1 MRVRELNRNEWE
13 QVAMMIHAST
23 NAWYQSNLNRLIFDE
38 NDSSGCLIF
47 PEVYEALDP
56 HCCLVAEA
64 EDGSM
69 MGSCFYHPRET
80 HVSLGIMNAHPDHA
94 GRGVAATLLAEVVR
108 RAGNLPVRLV
118 SSCMNLDS
126 FSLYT
131 RAGFTPGEL
140 YQDMYIP
147 SGKVLPETPE
157 GGERVREASA
167 EDIEAMVD
175 LEEEVSGIRRAKDFQ
190 FFIRNDQKIW
200 KTLVLEGPNKSIEGF
215 LGSVSHPGSTMLGPG
230 VMRSETAALA
240 LIHAQLAGMDGHQP
254 VFLVPARSTS
264 LVSSL
269 YQWGARNCEVHV
281 APARGAGTPP
291 RGITMPTFMPET
303 S

>member
-1 MRVRELNRNEWE
+1 MRVRELERDEWE
-13 QVAMMIHAST
+13 KVAMMIHSST
-23 NAWYQSNLNRLIFDE
+23 NAWYQSNLNRSIFDE
-38 NDSSGCLIF
+38 NDFSGCMIF

-56 HCCLVAEA
+56 HCCLVAEDQ
-64 EDGSM
+64 DGSM

-94 GRGVAATLLAEVVR
+94 GRGVAAKLLAEVVR
-108 RAGNLPVRLV
+108 RAGSLPVRLV

-131 RAGFTPGEL
+131 RAGFTPSEL

-147 SGKVLPETPE
+147 SAKVLPEVPV
-157 GGERVREASA
+157 GGERVREASMD
-167 EDIEAMVD
+167 DIEAMVA
-175 LEEEVSGIRRAKDFQ
+175 LEEEVSGIRRKKDFQ
-190 FFIRNDQKIW
+190 FFIRNEQKIW
-200 KTLVLEGPNKSIEGF
+200 KTLVVEGLDKTIEGF
-215 LGSVSHPGSTMLGPG
+215 LSSVSHPGSTMLGPG

-240 LIHAQLAGMDGHQP
+240 LIHAQLLGMAGQQP
-254 VFLVPARSTS
+254 VFLVPARATN

-269 YQWGARNCEVHV
+269 YQWGARNCELHV
-281 APARGAGTPP
+281 SQARGAVTSPS
-291 RGITMPTFMPET
+291 GITMPTFMPET

>member
-1 MRVRELNRNEWE
+1 MRVRELKREEWE
-13 QVAMMIHAST
+13 QVAMMIHSST
-23 NAWYQSNLNRLIFDE
+23 NAWYQSNLNRSIFDE
-38 NDSSGCLIF
+38 DDFSGCMIF

-56 HCCLVAEA
+56 HCCLVAED

-94 GRGVAATLLAEVVR
+94 GRGVAATLLAEVVH
-108 RAGNLPVRLV
+108 RAGSLPVRLV

-147 SGKVLPETPE
+147 STKVLPEVPV

-167 EDIEAMVD
+167 DDIEAMVQ
-175 LEEEVSGIRRAKDFQ
+175 LEEEVSGIRRKKDFQ
-190 FFIRNDQKIW
+190 FFIRNEQKIW
-200 KTLVLEGPNKSIEGF
+200 KTLVVEGLDKTIDGF
-215 LGSVSHPGSTMLGPG
+215 LSSVSHPGTTMLGPG
-230 VMRSETAALA
+230 VMRNETAALA
-240 LIHAQLAGMDGHQP
+240 LIHAQLLGMAGQQP
-254 VFLVPARSTS
+254 VFLVPARATN
-264 LVSSL
+264 LVASL
-269 YQWGARNCEVHV
+269 YQWGARNCELHV
-281 APARGAGTPP
+281 SQARGAVTSPG
-291 RGITMPTFMPET
+291 GITMPTFMPET

>member
-1 MRVRELNRNEWE
+1 MRVRELSRNEWE

-23 NAWYQSNLNRLIFDE
+23 NAWYQSNLNRSIFDE
-38 NDSSGCLIF
+38 DDSSGCLIF

-56 HCCLVAEA
+56 NCCLVAED

-175 LEEEVSGIRRAKDFQ
+175 LEEEVSGIRRTKDFQ

-254 VFLVPARSTS
+254 VFLVPARSTN

-269 YQWGARNCEVHV
+269 YQWGARNCELHV
-281 APARGAGTPP
+281 AQARGAVTPP

>member
-23 NAWYQSNLNRLIFDE
+23 NAWYQSNLNRLIFDA

-167 EDIEAMVD
+167 EDVEAMVE
-175 LEEEVSGIRRAKDFQ
+175 LEEEVSGIRRTKDFQ

-230 VMRSETAALA
+230 VMRSEAAALA
-240 LIHAQLAGMDGHQP
+240 LIHAQLVGMGGHQP
-254 VFLVPARSTS
+254 VFLVPARSTN

-269 YQWGARNCEVHV
+269 YQWGARNCELHV
-281 APARGAGTPP
+281 AQARGAVTPP
-291 RGITMPTFMPET
+291 SGITMPTFMPET

>member
-1 MRVRELNRNEWE
+1 
-13 QVAMMIHAST
+13 MMIHAST
-23 NAWYQSNLNRLIFDE
+23 NAWYQSNLNRLIFDA

-167 EDIEAMVD
+167 EDVEAMVE
-175 LEEEVSGIRRAKDFQ
+175 LEEEVSGIRRTKDFQ

-230 VMRSETAALA
+230 VMRSEAAALA
-240 LIHAQLAGMDGHQP
+240 LIHAQLVGMGGHQP
-254 VFLVPARSTS
+254 VFLVPARSTN

-269 YQWGARNCEVHV
+269 YQWGARNCELHV
-281 APARGAGTPP
+281 AQARGAVTPP
-291 RGITMPTFMPET
+291 SGITMPTFMPET

>member
-167 EDIEAMVD
+167 EDVEAMVE
-175 LEEEVSGIRRAKDFQ
+175 LEEEVSGIRRTKDFQ

-240 LIHAQLAGMDGHQP
+240 LIHAQLVGMGGHQP
-254 VFLVPARSTS
+254 VFLVPARSTN

-269 YQWGARNCEVHV
+269 YQWGARNCELHV
-281 APARGAGTPP
+281 AQARGVVTPP
-291 RGITMPTFMPET
+291 SGITMPTFMPET